1 MRALFLVP
9 LAFTACH
16 DSAIVVGGLQE
27 VTRMRAL
34 QNSNLDI
41 LFVIDDSPSMNDK
54 QAALAA
60 AFPRM
65 IDVLAQIDG
74 GLPSLHI
81 GVVTSDMGTSAS
93 GSSTPGPAIGQ
104 IGSGGCSGRGDDGQL
119 QTTAGMSATFLSDV
133 KIANGSRDRNFTG

>member
-27 VTRMRAL
+27 VARMRAM
-34 QNSNLDI
+34 QNPNLDI
-41 LFVIDDSPSMNDK
+41 LFIIDDSPSMSDK

-65 IDVLAQIDG
+65 IDVLAQLDG
-74 GLPSLHI
+74 GLPNLHI

-93 GSSTPGPAIGQ
+93 GSLPAPAIGVVGQ
-104 IGSGGCSGRGDDGQL
+104 GGCSGRGDDGRL
-119 QTTAGMSATFLSDV
+119 QTTTGMNAMYLSDV
-133 KIANGSRDRNFTG
+133 A